1 MPPSESPVYLPTE
14 AHCSPAD
21 DWSDWTSFTLEL
33 EVHPTTVAD
42 GSSLRYTVLFYSFVA
57 TLLLLL
63 SLLLFHLSVA
73 AAQAE
78 GTRVPICARPYSDLC
93 QVSLSRSTGTEKSL
107 CDSESLLRN
116 WCPEDRCTKGSPTSN
131 KVPCGLKINP
141 PILAYTQVPFSW
153 LLRFLG
159 CLRDWIKNE
168 CIVLWLMFSLTK
180 KKISPFSCSRWLVG
194 EAERPKCDSPRLERH
209 SELHQFP
216 WNCKTSKR
224 PLMVFYVCFGACRD
238 TIQPS
243 G

>member
-180 KKISPFSCSRWLVG
+180 KKNLSFLMFQVIGWRSWTAKMWLT
-194 EAERPKCDSPRLERH
+194 ETWTTFWA
-209 SELHQFP
+209 
-216 WNCKTSKR
+216 
-224 PLMVFYVCFGACRD
+224 
-238 TIQPS
+238 PS
-243 G
+243 IPVKL